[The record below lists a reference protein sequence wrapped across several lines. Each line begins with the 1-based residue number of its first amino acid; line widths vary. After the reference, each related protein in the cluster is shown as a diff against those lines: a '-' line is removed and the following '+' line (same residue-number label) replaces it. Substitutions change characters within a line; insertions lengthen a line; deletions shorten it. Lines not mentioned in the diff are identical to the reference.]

1 MVTVPY
7 QAAGTK
13 LLMLTDTDHP
23 QEALPGAA
31 DGDRRALEAADI
43 GVWRWDLDTGI
54 VRLSQRAGALFGY
67 SGQLSMDYPDFIGLI
82 HRDDRAAADT
92 TLRNSASA
100 RGNFDFVV
108 RALVLERR
116 VRVRGKVAGV
126 DGGTVEANGIVIES
140 VRRTAAEEMNSRLAA
155 IVTSSDDAIIGK
167 TLDGVVTDWNS
178 GAEAIFGYSASEAI
192 GKPLAMLLPP
202 DQDDEMV
209 RILERIRAGE
219 RVEHY
224 ETRRRRKDGEIIDVS
239 LTISPVWDSAGRLSG
254 ASKVARDIT
263 VMKRAQ
269 SELQER
275 EASLRSILETIP
287 DAIVVI
293 DNKGIIRSFSAAAVR
308 LFGYTEAEAIGQNV
322 SILMPTP
329 YREQHDTYLAR
340 YFATGQKRV
349 IGRGRTVVGLR
360 KNGTTF
366 PMELAVGEMVSGHHH
381 AFTGFVRD
389 LTERQDT
396 QRRLQDLQSELIHM
410 SRFGAMGEMA
420 STLAHE
426 LNQPLT
432 AVVSYLNGCRRLL
445 GATPTKHDVMLREAI
460 DRAAD
465 QALRAGQI
473 IRRMRLFVARG
484 ESERQ
489 VENLVKLIEEASALA
504 LVGVREAGVRVDFR
518 FDPRVSFVLA
528 DKIQVQQ
535 VILNLVRNAIE
546 AMQETPRRELT
557 ISTAEQPDGMAEIS
571 VADTGPGI
579 APEIAAQLFQPFVT
593 TKPNGMGVGLSI
605 SRTII
610 EAHGGRLWA
619 EPNPKGG
626 TIFGLTLR
634 ALSKEELPD
643 AQ

>member
-504 LVGVREAGVRVDFR
+504 LVGVREAGVRVDFK